1 MTLEANDGRSQ
12 SENNNNNSKVMT
24 PPSQD
29 AVADKTSPPAWVG
42 ITFGSGDFVSLFSL
56 FFDNLSS
63 VLGLAGA
70 ILGLSPGNA
79 LLEEIVYERIVPAMG
94 FMLFLGNVYYSYQAI
109 RMTKKHGRPFTAQ
122 PYGIN
127 SSGGF
132 PFV

>member
-1 MTLEANDGRSQ
+1 MTLESNDGRSQ
-12 SENNNNNSKVMT
+12 SENNNTNNNSKAMT

-29 AVADKTSPPAWVG
+29 AVADKTTPPAWFG
-42 ITFGSGDFVSLFSL
+42 KTFGSGDFVSLFSL

-94 FMLFLGNVYYSYQAI
+94 FMLFLGMCTTV
-109 RMTKKHGRPFTAQ
+109 TKPFA
-122 PYGIN
+122 
-127 SSGGF
+127 
-132 PFV
+132 